1 VIRLRVTPVDPSPA
15 IIAKAADAIIHG
27 GVVAMPTDTLY
38 GLAVDPFN
46 TTAVEKLFA
55 LKGRAE
61 NQPIPLVA
69 TDNGQVYDW
78 IGELSPLGF
87 LLAEKFW
94 PGPLTL
100 IMRAPLTIDRRIAGA
115 GHTVGV
121 RVPEHDVTRA
131 LCAAAG
137 RPLTAT
143 SANISGQ
150 PATADPEVVV
160 RTIGSGLDVL
170 LDAGTTR
177 GGAPSTLVDVTRPDP
192 ILVREGAIPWA
203 MVLACVRHE

>member
-1 VIRLRVTPVDPSPA
+1 VIRIRVATSDPEPA
-15 IIAKAADAIIHG
+15 KIAKAADTIVHG

-46 TTAVEKLFA
+46 TAAVDKLFA
-55 LKGRAE
+55 LKGRASD
-61 NQPIPLVA
+61 QPIPLVA

-87 LLAEKFW
+87 LLAERFW

-100 IMRAPLTIDRRIAGA
+100 VMRAPLTIDRRIAGA
-115 GHTVGV
+115 HHTVGV

-143 SANISGQ
+143 SANLSGQ
-150 PATADPEVVV
+150 PATADPDVVV
-160 RTIGSGLDVL
+160 RTVGSGLDLL
-170 LDAGTTR
+170 LDAGLTR
-177 GGAPSTLVDVTRPDP
+177 GGAPSTLVDVTRIDP
-192 ILVREGAIPWA
+192 VLIREGAIPWA
-203 MVLACVRHE
+203 DILKCVRHE